1 MLNLRAR
8 RSSPLD
14 YVRALE
20 RVVIDTLAELG
31 VEAESEDRPTG
42 VWIGD
47 AKIAAI
53 GVKVSRAVTMH
64 GFALNVDPDLT
75 YFDQIVACGLPEA
88 KATSISRELGRPV
101 TVESAMDSL
110 LPHFER
116 VFEVVTALG

>member
-1 MLNLRAR
+1 
-8 RSSPLD
+8 
-14 YVRALE
+14 
-20 RVVIDTLAELG
+20 
-31 VEAESEDRPTG
+31 

-110 LPHFER
+110 LPHFEL